1 MKLRISRFLKVGKT
15 PIGLSMLDVVSN
27 ALASIILL
35 FFVMVAIRSQPPVP
49 ERMVG
54 IFMMDYEIQVPEST
68 PEISVFLERPGR
80 EKIFDSE
87 VAIELLTHDID
98 SIPGIWGHAVV
109 LAKPGKEDTHR
120 RIFYMNPEY
129 QEGEDKEWRAGI
141 IYSDHNK
148 LTEKPFKPGATLTTK
163 AFFISRNSS
172 FVLDTLKSKK
182 QVLFPTQFSRTSFEL
197 PSYQSPN

>member
-1 MKLRISRFLKVGKT
+1 MKLRITKFLKVAKT

-54 IFMMDYEIQVPEST
+54 IFMIDYELQAPEST

-80 EKIFDSE
+80 DKVFENA
-87 VAIELLTHDID
+87 VANEFLTHDID
-98 SIPGIWGHAVV
+98 SIPGVWGHAVV
-109 LAKPGKEDTHR
+109 LATPGKENTHR

-129 QEGEDKEWRAGI
+129 QEGEDKEWKAGI
-141 IYSDHNK
+141 IYTDHDK
-148 LTEKPFKPGATLTTK
+148 LVEKTFQPGATLTLK
-163 AFFISRNSS
+163 AFFISKNSS

-182 QVLFPTQFSRTSFEL
+182 QVLYPTQFSRTSFEL
-197 PSYQSPN
+197 PMYQIPN